1 MTEDANE
8 NNTGN
13 YRINDNKTMTSRS
26 FVHKA
31 KIIVGTPI
39 NNNTLNTELVVPL
52 KYLSNFWRSLDLPLV
67 VCEIEFDLPWLT
79 ECIIS
84 QILRTTAMAANPQT
98 PTTGPIFHLN
108 WPKLS
113 VTVVKTITLKFRK
126 LEARIQKNNI
136 LE

>member
-13 YRINDNKTMTSRS
+13 YRIDDKTVTSRS

-52 KYLSNFWRSLDLPLV
+52 KYLSNFWRSLGLPLII
-67 VCEIEFDLPWLT
+67 CETEFDLSWLT
-79 ECIIS
+79 KCIIS
-84 QILRTTAMAANPQT
+84 QISSTTAMAANPQT
-98 PTTGPIFHLN
+98 PTTGAIFHTN
-108 WPKLS
+108 RPKLC
-113 VTVVKTITLKFRK
+113 VTVVKTITLNFRK
-126 LEARIQKNNI
+126 L
-136 LE
+136 